1 MLPNRQQFLQRLIA
15 AIVSA
20 ALIVSSNAQTSRPI
34 EPLDQPDAIVNF
46 WRQHWTKSADG
57 SIVYHERK
65 EVTINTDRAHR
76 DFADPRIT
84 YDSATQTVEII
95 AARTRLPS
103 GKTIDVP
110 AYSRTEVAPGWASGW
125 PAYAT
130 IRQMVLVMSGIER
143 GCVVE
148 LEYKLITKPAA
159 KAVLAGELRLQ
170 DRYPIKRREIRFDL
184 AAGEWLRPWLSGIS
198 EQAAS
203 YAFDQRSDG
212 STAHTMVIPEL
223 PVLIEEPASPPWQ
236 TRAARVTFS
245 ASGKADAWLSEQLH
259 AMFDLSDPGD
269 DLTKVAQSWVIN
281 KSGTREETIRAI
293 QERVAATFNVVDVDA
308 AYRSWKRRT
317 ADEVLRGNF
326 GTPADAAVMMLA
338 LARAAGLKAQP
349 AMLLRD
355 GIWVEKT
362 PQEGLIGAFAIAVPG
377 DAGLEFWHPQHGRM
391 QRSGRWSG
399 CTLATAEGED
409 GALQQIAWPAWTNV
423 ADSRVAVTGELAITA
438 DATLTGRMN
447 VRLSGC
453 FVNAEEL
460 RKGDA
465 QQARVRDILKR
476 VSSAIDVESVTIRAL
491 APDTFEA
498 TAQIKSAKPIEGAG
512 DLRRL
517 AIGADGIASG
527 DVELPLASAKRQTTV
542 LLPAA
547 LEQQVDIT
555 LSWSAEWTIEASPS
569 EEFAVT
575 GEWGSATSDVDLNAA
590 ERKLRLTREIRFP
603 SREFSPALWLAAS
616 EPLND
621 LRKEASRTVL
631 LRKAGEKR

>member
-1 MLPNRQQFLQRLIA
+1 MFPNRQQFLQCIIA
-15 AIVSA
+15 AITSA
-20 ALIVSSNAQTSRPI
+20 ALIVSTNAQTSRPV

-103 GKTIDVP
+103 GKTLDVP

-125 PAYAT
+125 PTFAT

-148 LEYKLITKPAA
+148 LEYKLTTKSAA

-170 DRYPIKRREIRFDL
+170 DRYPIKRHEIRFDL

-223 PVLIEEPASPPWQ
+223 PLLIEEQASPPWQ

-245 ASGKADAWLSEQLH
+245 ASSKADAWLSEQLH

-269 DLTKVAQSWVIN
+269 DLTKVAQSWVVN
-281 KSGTREETIRAI
+281 KSGTRDETIRAI
-293 QERVAATFNVVDVDA
+293 QERVAATFNVVEIDA
-308 AYRSWKRRT
+308 AYRSWNRRT
-317 ADEVLRGNF
+317 ADEILRGNY
-326 GTPADAAVMMLA
+326 GTPADAAVIMLA

-349 AMLLRD
+349 ALLLRD
-355 GIWVEKT
+355 AIWVDKT
-362 PQEGLIGAFAIAVPG
+362 PQDGLIAAFAIAVVG
-377 DAGLEFWHPQHGRM
+377 ESGLEFWHPQHGRM
-391 QRSGRWSG
+391 QRGGRWNG

-409 GALQQIAWPAWTNV
+409 GALQRVEWPAWTNI
-423 ADSRVAVTGELAITA
+423 ADSRIAITGELSIAA
-438 DATLTGRMN
+438 DATLTGRLN
-447 VRLSGC
+447 VRLSGY
-453 FVNAEEL
+453 FVSAEEL

-476 VSSAIDVESVTIRAL
+476 VSPAIDVENVTIRAL
-491 APDTFEA
+491 TPDTFEA
-498 TAQIKSAKPIEGAG
+498 TAQIKSAKPIESVGE
-512 DLRRL
+512 LRRF
-517 AIGADGIASG
+517 AIGVDGIATG
-527 DVELPLASAKRQTTV
+527 DIELPLASAKRQTPV
-542 LLPAA
+542 LLAAA
-547 LEQQVDIT
+547 LEQRVDIT
-555 LSWSAEWTIEASPS
+555 LNWSTEWTVEASPS

-575 GEWGSATSDVDLNAA
+575 GEWGSATSDVDLNVA

-603 SREFSPALWLAAS
+603 SRELSPALWLAAS
-616 EPLND
+616 ESLND
-621 LRKEASRTVL
+621 LRKEAARTVL
-631 LRKAGEKR
+631 LRKSGEKR